1 MTETSCE
8 ELDCSMPGT
17 MCWACEQCFCWQHRH
32 SSSCETCPKLL
43 FQGSF
48 EQRLGR
54 LLGVGLCILL
64 CGILFLFLPRD
75 TDGTII
81 QLAIFLLVIGSLLMW
96 LGLLARV

>member
-1 MTETSCE
+1 MNESLCE
-8 ELDCSMPGT
+8 VPGCSLPGS
-17 MCWACEQCFCWQHRH
+17 MCPACDRCFCWQHRQG
-32 SSSCETCPKLL
+32 SSCESCRKLF

-54 LLGVGLCILL
+54 LLSVGLYILL

-81 QLAIFLLVIGSLLMW
+81 QLAILFLVVGSLLMW
-96 LGLLARV
+96 VGLLARV